1 MTKRVGKSVN
11 CYEPLN
17 SMAQWLVILCKN
29 SECRK
34 RKRKIKELKFVDK
47 SSNLQL
53 DKGEN

>member
-1 MTKRVGKSVN
+1 MTKGVGKSVN

-17 SMAQWLVILCKN
+17 SMAPWLVILCKN

-34 RKRKIKELKFVDK
+34 RKRKIEELKFVDK